1 MSNAGWCC
9 SYEDGNGLWYTDEY
23 PEEVFFDHWFWMAER
38 YRHNPLVIG
47 ADLRNEIRGILGKIY
62 YYKKNDLYSRVIY
75 VFLRVFYKV
84 AIIFVSCTMDR
95 KVSKCSIRNILST

>member
-62 YYKKNDLYSRVIY
+62 YYKKLTCIVGLYMSFFESFTKWQL
-75 VFLRVFYKV
+75 FLLAVQWIEKSANV
-84 AIIFVSCTMDR
+84 AFEIF
-95 KVSKCSIRNILST
+95 

>member
-62 YYKKNDLYSRVIY
+62 SRRTLGIRDWCSLLAAVGEN
-75 VFLRVFYKV
+75 
-84 AIIFVSCTMDR
+84 
-95 KVSKCSIRNILST
+95 VSKMSP

>member
-47 ADLRNEIRGILGKIY
+47 ADLRNEIRGILGKILQ
-62 YYKKNDLYSRVIY
+62 KKNDCIVGLYMSFFESFTKWQL
-75 VFLRVFYKV
+75 FLLAVQWIEKSANV
-84 AIIFVSCTMDR
+84 AFEIF
-95 KVSKCSIRNILST
+95 

>member
-47 ADLRNEIRGILGKIY
+47 ADLRNEIRGILGST
-62 YYKKNDLYSRVIY
+62 KKFTARAPTFFRETNIF
-75 VFLRVFYKV
+75 FLCSNNS
-84 AIIFVSCTMDR
+84 SCAT
-95 KVSKCSIRNILST
+95 

>member
-9 SYEDGNGLWYTDEY
+9 NYEDGNGLWYTDEY

-47 ADLRNEIRGILGKIY
+47 ADLRNEIRGILGST
-62 YYKKNDLYSRVIY
+62 KKLTV
-75 VFLRVFYKV
+75 LRYDYGPNSGKNPKNCNW
-84 AIIFVSCTMDR
+84 SL
-95 KVSKCSIRNILST
+95 SIRKKT